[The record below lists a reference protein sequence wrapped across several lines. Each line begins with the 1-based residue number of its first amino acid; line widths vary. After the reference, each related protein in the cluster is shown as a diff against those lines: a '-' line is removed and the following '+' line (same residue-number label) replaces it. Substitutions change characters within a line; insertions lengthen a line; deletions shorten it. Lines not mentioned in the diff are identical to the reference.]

1 VERTSTTI
9 ATVALGVLLAACG
22 GTTDPAGPSSTR
34 GAAGETSDAQLAA
47 WEHLDVVEAVL
58 PDRAAATVLQT
69 DVDITDAWD
78 RYGFAGEAPFID
90 VEHDV
95 LLLLGR
101 PDNACPDDLVS
112 LRVDAERLA
121 TGWLEPPGG
130 CNDPLLL
137 WLHAVRVH
145 RGVLG
150 TGFSYAPEAPFTDE
164 LTEVSIELPPYD
176 GDAPPDPALP
186 EAMSEA
192 ELAAVFD
199 GHAVARCGPEHRPI
213 EAAFGAPDREIS
225 EFDPDQTEAIETLD
239 RALPFLAGEGYA
251 PDRDVTGL
259 IDRSEGPAHAAV
271 VVHEADVDAVQA
283 LLDAEFGA
291 GGVRV
296 WADPWNPAQIHAAQ
310 ETLLDLMGP
319 ATDGPGAIV
328 GLSGPPG
335 PVTIGMVDPTREALD
350 RIAAVVDPTLV
361 CVDVELSGVAP
372 ADEDD
377 AAG

>member
-9 ATVALGVLLAACG
+9 ATVTLAVLLAACG
-22 GTTDPAGPSSTR
+22 GTSDPAGSGTAG
-34 GAAGETSDAQLAA
+34 GAAGSASDAQLAA
-47 WEHLDVVEAVL
+47 WEHLGVVEAVL
-58 PDRAAATVLQT
+58 PDRAAATVLET
-69 DVDITDAWD
+69 EADITDAWID
-78 RYGFAGEAPFID
+78 HGFAGEVPTVD

-95 LLLLGR
+95 VLLLGR

-112 LRVDAERLA
+112 LRVDADRLV
-121 TGWLEPPGG
+121 TEWLEPPGG

-164 LTEVSIELPPYD
+164 LAEVTIELPAYD

-213 EAAFGAPDREIS
+213 EAAFGAPDREVS
-225 EFDPDQTEAIETLD
+225 EFEPDQTEAIETLD

-271 VVHEADVDAVQA
+271 VVHEADADEVQA

-296 WADPWNPAQIHAAQ
+296 WADPWDPAEIHAAQ
-310 ETLLDLMGP
+310 EALLDLMGP
-319 ATDGPGAIV
+319 ATEGPGAIV

-335 PVTIGMVDPTREALD
+335 PVEIGMVDPTREALD
-350 RIAAVVDPTLV
+350 RIAAAVDPTLV
-361 CVDVELSGVAP
+361 CVDVQLSGLPQAS
-372 ADEDD
+372 EDD